1 MIIHHQQSPLERLRL
16 QLQLQLQ
23 FTKITSRL
31 NVDGRKEW
39 TLGDG
44 AAVLIYLMPGPLRG

>member
-1 MIIHHQQSPLERLRL
+1 MMIHHQQSPLERLRL
-16 QLQLQLQ
+16 QLQLQ
-23 FTKITSRL
+23 FTKITSRF

-44 AAVLIYLMPGPLRG
+44 AAVLIYLMPGPLSG